1 MSGTSLD
8 GVDGVLV
15 DIGADGGL
23 TLRGHRHEAFVGAL
37 RDELLAL
44 NTPGSDELHRA
55 ALAAQGVARAYA
67 SVVNALLFDSGTAAR
82 EVRAIG
88 AHGQTVRH
96 RPEAGYTTQLLNGA
110 LLAEL
115 TGIDVVCDLRSRD
128 VAAGGQGAPLAPGF
142 HAAVFG
148 DARETRAVLNLGGI
162 SNLTL
167 LPPGQS
173 RSSDS
178 TAARPTRCSTAG
190 ASATCSSPSMPT
202 ASGPRAARCNAPLL
216 AALLA
221 EPYFDLPP
229 PKSTGRDLFQHGLA
243 RCPGQP
249 TLAAGRRAGDAGG
262 THRRVGGA
270 RPRTARPQ
278 TSALFVCGGGARNAH
293 LMRSFAQRLPRVR
306 VSTTDELGVPVD
318 QVEGAA
324 FAWLAH
330 RFIERQPGNLAEVTG
345 ARGPRLLGALYPPR
359 MTKAARG
366 GLCRSSET
374 AAHAEKLDPQPQVLV
389 AFGFLITNCAPCRS
403 SL

>member
-1 MSGTSLD
+1 VRYIGLMSGTSLD

-15 DIGADGGL
+15 EIGADGGL
-23 TLRGHRHEAFVGAL
+23 KLRGHRHEAFVGSL

-44 NTPGSDELHRA
+44 NTSGGDELHRA
-55 ALAAQGVARAYA
+55 SLAALGVARAYA
-67 SVVNALLFDSGTAAR
+67 SVVSGLLFNTGTVAR

-148 DARETRAVLNLGGI
+148 HAEQTRAVLNLGGI

-167 LPPGQS
+167 LAPGKAVIGFDCGPANALLDGWCERHLQQPFDAAGQWA
-173 RSSDS
+173 SSG
-178 TAARPTRCSTAG
+178 RVHQ
-190 ASATCSSPSMPT
+190 
-202 ASGPRAARCNAPLL
+202 PLL
-216 AALLA
+216 AALLT

-229 PKSTGRDLFQHGLA
+229 PKSTGRDLFNMAWLDA
-243 RCPGQP
+243 RVADGAVAADVQA
-249 TLAAGRRAGDAGG
+249 TLAAL
-262 THRRVGGA
+262 TVESVA
-270 RPRTARPQ
+270 RDLERHAPQ
-278 TSALFVCGGGARNAH
+278 TAALFVCGGGARNAL

-330 RFIERQPGNLAEVTG
+330 RFVERQPGNLAEVTG
-345 ARGPRLLGALYPPR
+345 ACGARLLGALYP
-359 MTKAARG
+359 A
-366 GLCRSSET
+366 
-374 AAHAEKLDPQPQVLV
+374 Q
-389 AFGFLITNCAPCRS
+389 
-403 SL
+403 